1 MKKYTCSDYRQE
13 MMLAGLRKRL
23 AEESMS
29 RKERAQLEAQIRK
42 LETEM
47 GLD

>member
-1 MKKYTCSDYRQE
+1 MKRYTCNDYRQE

-23 AEESMS
+23 ADPRLSPSERESLE
-29 RKERAQLEAQIRK
+29 KEVKRLEVQ
-42 LETEM
+42 M